1 MSSKKEVQKN
11 WLRAGMAAVAL
22 AVLSM
27 AVVADAG
34 YTGPSWRG
42 DPNTTVQQ
50 WSFGDSGTSP
60 SPDTGF
66 PPNPY
71 GTPQT
76 WIVNNAVYSGSID
89 SHSGVWQL
97 GTGEIDIFIPNNPAA
112 QFQKDIWVEL
122 VWKGIDSTFRPEQ
135 TMLGFYPDGS
145 YTQLNTTREDTSVG
159 SGWTSSVFK
168 ISVWPNPPS
177 EWITIGGDIYVD
189 QVVIDTRCIPEP
201 IPEPATFGLLI
212 GVAFM
217 AIRRGR
223 KIKD

>member
-11 WLRAGMAAVAL
+11 WLRARRVVAAL

-27 AVVADAG
+27 AVVDASG
-34 YTGPSWRG
+34 YAGPGWRG
-42 DPNTTVQQ
+42 GANTSFQQ
-50 WSFGDSGTSP
+50 WSFDNNNMNP
-60 SPDTGF
+60 LPDTGF

-71 GTPQT
+71 GTPET
-76 WIVNNAVYSGSID
+76 WIVNGAAWKAGPID

-97 GTGEIDIFIPNNPAA
+97 GTGDIAIKIPNNPAA
-112 QFQKDIWVEL
+112 QLQKDIWVEL
-122 VWKGIDSTFRPEQ
+122 LWKEGFDSTFRPEQ
-135 TMLGFYPDGS
+135 PMLGIYPSGS
-145 YTQLNTTREDTSVG
+145 YTQINTTREDTSVG

-168 ISVWPNPPS
+168 ISIWPNPPS
-177 EWITIGGDIYVD
+177 EWITIGGDINLD

-201 IPEPATFGLLI
+201 ATFGLLI
-212 GVAFM
+212 GGAFM

>member
-1 MSSKKEVQKN
+1 MNKKN
-11 WLRAGMAAVAL
+11 RMAGRQTPLL
-22 AVLSM
+22 AVILVM
-27 AVVADAG
+27 AVLIPATAVNA
-34 YTGPSWRG
+34 GPSWRG
-42 DPNTTVQQ
+42 DPNTTVEQ

-76 WIVNNAVYSGSID
+76 WIVNNAVWNPGPID
-89 SHSGVWQL
+89 SHIGVWQL
-97 GTGEIDIFIPNNPAA
+97 GTGEIDIYIPNNPVA

-122 VWKGIDSTFRPEQ
+122 VWKGINLTFRPEQ
-135 TMLGFYPDGS
+135 PMLGIYPDGG
-145 YTQLNTTREDTSVG
+145 YTQLNSTREDTSE

-177 EWITIGGDIYVD
+177 EWITISGDIYVD

-212 GVAFM
+212 GGAFM